1 MNLHQGYVLIV
12 EDEPDSREVVQ
23 AVLRMAGIEH
33 RAVPSGEEALRVLE
47 GSVPS
52 LILIDLALPGMNGWS
67 LLQEIQRQER
77 LAPVR
82 RVAVTAYHN
91 LEVAEAAIDAGF
103 DAYFP
108 KPLDAGSFVRELQS
122 VLAD

>member
-12 EDEPDSREVVQ
+12 EDEPDSREVMQ
-23 AVLRMAGIEH
+23 AVLRMSGIEN
-33 RAVPSGEEALRVLE
+33 RAVGSAEEALSVLE
-47 GSVPS
+47 GAVPS

-67 LLQEIQRQER
+67 LLQEIQRQDR
-77 LAPVR
+77 LASVR

-91 LEVAEAAIDAGF
+91 LEVADAAVNAGF

-108 KPLDAGSFVRELQS
+108 KPLDAGSFVRELQAI
-122 VLAD
+122 LPD